1 MKLIK
6 NTSFHIV
13 GVALLLT
20 AGLLNACAQST
31 TLATRAARAGAKVST
46 DDPAKTPLLQPM
58 RQMMDKIKKLQTTG
72 DPDFDYAFRAK
83 VHTQGAIDLLN
94 QEIQNGKNDS
104 LKQAAKTML
113 TTAQADMAA
122 IDGLIRQIKPNRP
135 NQAFVQQQSRNTEAM
150 ALKMQQGG
158 AEDKLSDNFDKNF
171 AILYQEHRQDAID
184 MANTYLQYGNNSALK
199 SFAQQLV
206 TKAQQ
211 NIEQLKAMVK

>member
-1 MKLIK
+1 MKLVN
-6 NTSFHIV
+6 NTSCRLMA
-13 GVALLLT
+13 VALLFT

-31 TLATRAARAGAKVST
+31 TLATRAATAGAKVAA

-58 RQMMDKIKKLQTTG
+58 RQMMDKIKKLQATG

-94 QEIQNGKNDS
+94 QEIQTGKNDS
-104 LKQAAKTML
+104 LKQAAQTML

-122 IDGLIRQIKPNRP
+122 IDGLIRQIKPTRP
-135 NQAFVQQQSRNTEAM
+135 NQAFAQQQSRNTEAM

-158 AEDKLSDNFDKNF
+158 AEDKLTSNFDKNF

-184 MANTYLQYGNNSALK
+184 MAKTYLQYGNNSSLK

-211 NIEQLKAMVK
+211 NIDQLKALAK